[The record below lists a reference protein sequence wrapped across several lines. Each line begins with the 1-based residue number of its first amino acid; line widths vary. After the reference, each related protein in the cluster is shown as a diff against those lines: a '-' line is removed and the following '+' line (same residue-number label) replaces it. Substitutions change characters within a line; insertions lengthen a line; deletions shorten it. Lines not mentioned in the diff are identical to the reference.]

1 VATRARFSFSSTDD
15 QEQRDIVFRDAVRLA
30 RAPNR
35 LSQELNSVRTR
46 RNIQRFGAQRQEIMK
61 PVIAKFLTSAA
72 DPKFF
77 PPEGPPEFAFLGRSN
92 VGKSSLINSLL
103 GQKMA
108 HVSST
113 PGRTRTINF
122 FGLYAK
128 PNQPH
133 PESLLVDLPG
143 YGYAKISKEISA
155 EWPKFIEPY
164 LQERET
170 LALSIVLIDSNI
182 PAQPPDRHLIDFL
195 RSAGRDFLVVATK
208 ADKISG
214 NKLRGALAAL
224 ARDHGIDTLLPYS
237 AKTGDGRAELWRE
250 IRSRID
256 HVAGQ

>member
-1 VATRARFSFSSTDD
+1 
-15 QEQRDIVFRDAVRLA
+15 
-30 RAPNR
+30 
-35 LSQELNSVRTR
+35 
-46 RNIQRFGAQRQEIMK
+46 MK

-122 FGLYAK
+122 FGIYAK
-128 PNQPH
+128 PSQPH

-143 YGYAKISKEISA
+143 YGYAKLSKEISA

-170 LALSIVLIDSNI
+170 LALSVVLIDSNI
-182 PAQPPDRHLIDFL
+182 PAQPPDRQLIDFL

-208 ADKISG
+208 ADKLSG
-214 NKLRGALAAL
+214 NKLRSALATL
-224 ARDHGIDTLLPYS
+224 ARDHGIDALLPLLGQNRRWTRGALARNQVS
-237 AKTGDGRAELWRE
+237 NRPRGGPLTHGSIRPQNGLRLICLWRHDVGDVCCAHGCLPAHP
-250 IRSRID
+250 S
-256 HVAGQ
+256 ALL

>member
-1 VATRARFSFSSTDD
+1 
-15 QEQRDIVFRDAVRLA
+15 
-30 RAPNR
+30 
-35 LSQELNSVRTR
+35 
-46 RNIQRFGAQRQEIMK
+46 MK
-61 PVIAKFLTSAA
+61 PPIAKFLTSAA

-128 PNQPH
+128 PSNPH
-133 PESLLVDLPG
+133 PDMMLVDLPG
-143 YGYAKISKEISA
+143 YGYAKLSKEISA

-164 LQERET
+164 LKDRET
-170 LALSIVLIDSNI
+170 LALCIVLIDANV
-182 PAQPPDRHLIDFL
+182 PAQAPDRHLIDFL

-208 ADKISG
+208 ADKLSG
-214 NKLRGALAAL
+214 NKLRGALARL
-224 ARDHGIDTLLPYS
+224 AAEHGIDALLPYS
-237 AKTGDGRAELWRE
+237 ARTGDGRAELWRE
-250 IRSRID
+250 IRSRIEEKLER
-256 HVAGQ
+256 

>member
-1 VATRARFSFSSTDD
+1 MSLSNFGNLS
-15 QEQRDIVFRDAVRLA
+15 RLA
-30 RAPNR
+30 K
-35 LSQELNSVRTR
+35 LFISL
-46 RNIQRFGAQRQEIMK
+46 MK

-77 PPEGPPEFAFLGRSN
+77 PPEGPPEFAFFGRSN

-103 GQKMA
+103 GQKIA

-128 PNQPH
+128 ANQPH

-143 YGYAKISKEISA
+143 YGYAKLSREISA

-164 LQERET
+164 LQEREA
-170 LALSIVLIDSNI
+170 LALSIVLIDSNL
-182 PAQPPDRHLIDFL
+182 PAQPPDRQLIDFL

-208 ADKISG
+208 ADKLSA
-214 NKLRGALAAL
+214 NKLRGALAVL
-224 ARDHGIDTLLPYS
+224 TRDHGIDTLLSYS
-237 AKTGDGRAELWRE
+237 SKTGDGRAELWRE
-250 IRSRID
+250 IGSRID
-256 HVAGQ
+256 HKAGY